1 MDNKQLLLL
10 GCGLA
15 ATPAMNALQAQEQR
29 PNIIYIMCDD
39 LGYSDL
45 GCYGQQYIATPN
57 LDRMAEQG
65 MRFTQAYAGSP

>member
-15 ATPAMNALQAQEQR
+15 AAPAGWAQQSAEQQR

-39 LGYSDL
+39 LGYSDV

-57 LDRMAEQG
+57 LDRMAE
-65 MRFTQAYAGSP
+65 